1 MWSLRRNISLGS
13 CSNYFLRTTPLPGN
27 LPCLRGL
34 KSYPGSQKFRGAV
47 KHLKEGL
54 PLRKEAFS
62 HEIRLGKMTQFYMT
76 RSMTSL
82 FFFLILSS
90 IDIIIALSRPYY
102 YFQHQS
108 EYLGGGTG

>member
-1 MWSLRRNISLGS
+1 MWSLRRNILLGT

-34 KSYPGSQKFRGAV
+34 KSYPGPQKFRGTV
-47 KHLKEGL
+47 KHLREGL

-76 RSMTSL
+76 RSLTSL

-90 IDIIIALSRPYY
+90 IDIIIALSRPYCC
-102 YFQHQS
+102 FPHQS
-108 EYLGGGTG
+108 EYLGRGTG